1 MLGDLCNQESFLSN
15 LNGLLDDEKLT
26 NENDEIARREKVQ
39 NRLSETFFHHD
50 WDQSRRGYDALGSY
64 KHRIIFS
71 RENTNM
77 ES

>member
-50 WDQSRRGYDALGSY
+50 
-64 KHRIIFS
+64 
-71 RENTNM
+71 
-77 ES
+77 